1 MIIGTRY
8 IPIKGNMELFNS
20 NAEHIDFNTPRGQEF
35 KRMYAQGLYII
46 TEEISVRLRIV
57 DESLGT
63 FNQPNQSIE
72 TSIFKEVAQVYKPI
86 DKNIKENTVVH
97 QYKKLITVEDFSVN
111 HYKLIK
117 FIHIDNFNF
126 QESSLIVQI
135 FKYLNI
141 DYLIS
146 FINFSS
152 DYTPVSS
159 KELCLYN
166 LYMDAIIAPIFSNYQ
181 KCYLLNKIL
190 NTYTDLKSF
199 INEYLIYNDINISY
213 KMFMN
218 ILKFIAYNKYNFDN
232 PFSAYEEI
240 ITYMK
245 VATNQETLFNKLKT
259 GAIQTRSSKP
269 VNSVHQDE
277 WLTSLTI
284 AFNYLGEVAETS
296 LVADAV
302 DLALQLNKKV
312 NFSWSENKFREINI
326 QWSRELMRKDIEK
339 RNPQDIYKNKELI
352 KDAKLLSSER
362 DVFEEG
368 MIMHHCVYTN
378 YWKLIESGKYVAL
391 HLNSTVNSLG
401 ITLGVWVRYDYNN
414 QDNIISKLVFDQ
426 AFYAYDKML
435 STEDYQ
441 MCKDYLIDNEDN
453 LIKILT
459 DSFTNKSK

>member
-20 NAEHIDFNTPRGQEF
+20 NAEHVDFKTPRGQEF
-35 KRMYAQGLYII
+35 KQMFDQGLYII
-46 TEEISVRLRIV
+46 TQKISVRLRVV
-57 DESLGT
+57 DEALNT
-63 FNQPNQSIE
+63 FNQNFE
-72 TSIFKEVAQVYKPI
+72 TSIFKEVAEEYKPI

-97 QYKKLITVEDFSVN
+97 KYKKLITFEDFSVN

-117 FIHIDNFNF
+117 FINIEDFDCQKSF
-126 QESSLIVQI
+126 LIAQL

-152 DYTPVSS
+152 DNTPVSS
-159 KELCLYN
+159 EELCLYN
-166 LYMDAIIAPIFSNYQ
+166 LYMDAIIIPIFSNYR

-199 INEYLIYNDINISY
+199 IKEYLIYNDINISY

-218 ILKFIAYNKYNFDN
+218 ILKFIAYNKDNFN
-232 PFSAYEEI
+232 SFLNAYDEI

-245 VATNQETLFNKLKT
+245 VATNQEVLFNKLKT
-259 GAIQTRSSKP
+259 RTIQTRSSKP
-269 VNSVHQDE
+269 VNSVYQDE
-277 WLTSLTI
+277 WLTS
-284 AFNYLGEVAETS
+284 AFNYLGEVAEKS

-312 NFSWSENKFREINI
+312 NFSWSRNKFRDINV

-339 RNPQDIYKNKELI
+339 RNPKDIYKNKELI

-378 YWKLIESGKYVAL
+378 YWRLIESGKYVAL
-391 HLNSTVNSLG
+391 HLDSTVNPSG
-401 ITLGVWVRYDYNN
+401 ITLGVQVMYDYNN
-414 QDNIISKLVFDQ
+414 KDNIISKLVFDQ
-426 AFYAYDKML
+426 AFYAYDKIL
-435 STEDYQ
+435 STEDNQ

-459 DSFTNKSK
+459 DSFTKKSK

>member
-8 IPIKGNMELFNS
+8 IPIEGNMELFNA
-20 NAEHIDFNTPRGQEF
+20 NAEHVDLNTPRGQEF
-35 KRMYAQGLYII
+35 KQMRAQGLYII
-46 TEEISVRLRIV
+46 TEEISVRLRVV
-57 DESLGT
+57 DESLDS
-63 FNQPNQSIE
+63 FNQNIE
-72 TSIFKEVAQVYKPI
+72 TSIFKEVAKVYKPI

-97 QYKKLITVEDFSVN
+97 QYRKLITIEDFSVN

-117 FIHIDNFNF
+117 FINIDNFDF
-126 QESSLIVQI
+126 QEYVLIAQL

-152 DYTPVSS
+152 DYTPVSYE
-159 KELCLYN
+159 ELCLYN
-166 LYMDAIIAPIFSNYQ
+166 LYINSIITPIFSNYR

-199 INEYLIYNDINISY
+199 IKEYLIYNDINISY

-218 ILKFIAYNKYNFDN
+218 ILKFIAHNDSNFISSSN
-232 PFSAYEEI
+232 AYDEI

-245 VATNQETLFNKLKT
+245 VAINQEVLFNKLKT
-259 GAIQTRSSKP
+259 RAIQTRSSKP
-269 VNSVHQDE
+269 VNSVYQDE
-277 WLTSLTI
+277 WLTS
-284 AFNYLGEVAETS
+284 AFNYIGEVAEKS

-312 NFSWSENKFREINI
+312 NFNWSRNKFRDINV

-339 RNPQDIYKNKELI
+339 RNPKDIYKNKELI

-378 YWKLIESGKYVAL
+378 YWRLIESGKYVAL
-391 HLNSTVNSLG
+391 HLDSTVNSLG
-401 ITLGVWVRYDYNN
+401 ITLGVQVMYDYNN
-414 QDNIISKLVFDQ
+414 KDNIISKLVFDQ
-426 AFYAYDKML
+426 AFYAYDKIL
-435 STEDYQ
+435 STEDSQ

-459 DSFTNKSK
+459 DSFTKKSK

>member
-20 NAEHIDFNTPRGQEF
+20 NAEHVDLNTPRGREF
-35 KRMYAQGLYII
+35 ELMYNQGLYII
-46 TEEISVRLRIV
+46 TQEISVRLRVV

-63 FNQPNQSIE
+63 FNQNFE
-72 TSIFKEVAQVYKPI
+72 TSIFKEVAEEYKPI
-86 DKNIKENTVVH
+86 DKNIKENIVVH
-97 QYKKLITVEDFSVN
+97 RYKKLITVEDFSVN
-111 HYKLIK
+111 HYKLIR
-117 FIHIDNFNF
+117 FINIDDFDC
-126 QESSLIVQI
+126 QKSSLIAQL

-152 DYTPVSS
+152 NYTPVSS
-159 KELCLYN
+159 EELCLYN
-166 LYMDAIIAPIFSNYQ
+166 LYMNAIIIPIFSNYQ

-199 INEYLIYNDINISY
+199 IKEYLIYNDINISY

-218 ILKFIAYNKYNFDN
+218 ILKFIAYNKDNFVSFLN
-232 PFSAYEEI
+232 AYDEV

-245 VATNQETLFNKLKT
+245 VATNQEVLFNKLKT
-259 GAIQTRSSKP
+259 RVIQTRSSKP
-269 VNSVHQDE
+269 VNSVYQDE
-277 WLTSLTI
+277 WLTS
-284 AFNYLGEVAETS
+284 AFNYIGEVAEKS

-312 NFSWSENKFREINI
+312 NFNWSRNKFREINV

-378 YWKLIESGKYVAL
+378 YWRLIESGKYVAL
-391 HLNSTVNSLG
+391 HLNSTVDSLG
-401 ITLGVWVRYDYNN
+401 ITLGVQVMYDYNN
-414 QDNIISKLVFDQ
+414 KDNIISKLVFDQ
-426 AFYAYDKML
+426 AFYAYDKIL
-435 STEDYQ
+435 STEDNQ

-459 DSFTNKSK
+459 DSFTKKSK

>member
-20 NAEHIDFNTPRGQEF
+20 NAEHVDLKTPRGQEF
-35 KRMYAQGLYII
+35 KQMFDQGLYII
-46 TEEISVRLRIV
+46 TQKISVRLRVV
-57 DESLGT
+57 DEALNT
-63 FNQPNQSIE
+63 FNQNFE
-72 TSIFKEVAQVYKPI
+72 TSIFKEVAEEYKPI

-97 QYKKLITVEDFSVN
+97 KYKKLITFEDFSVN

-117 FIHIDNFNF
+117 FINIDDFDC
-126 QESSLIVQI
+126 QESRLIAQL

-152 DYTPVSS
+152 NNTPVSS
-159 KELCLYN
+159 EELCLYN
-166 LYMDAIIAPIFSNYQ
+166 LYMDAIIIPIFSNYR
-181 KCYLLNKIL
+181 KCYLLNKVL

-199 INEYLIYNDINISY
+199 IKEYLIYNDINISY

-218 ILKFIAYNKYNFDN
+218 ILKFIAYNNDNFVDHLSVYN
-232 PFSAYEEI
+232 EI

-245 VATNQETLFNKLKT
+245 VATNQEVLFNKLKI

-277 WLTSLTI
+277 WLTI
-284 AFNYLGEVAETS
+284 AFAFNYLGEVVEKS

-312 NFSWSENKFREINI
+312 NFSWSRNKFRDINV

-339 RNPQDIYKNKELI
+339 RNPKDIYKNKELI
-352 KDAKLLSSER
+352 KGATLLSSER

-378 YWKLIESGKYVAL
+378 YWRLIESGKYVAL

-401 ITLGVWVRYDYNN
+401 ITLGVQVMYDYNN
-414 QDNIISKLVFDQ
+414 KDNIISKLVFDQ
-426 AFYAYDKML
+426 AFYAYDKIL
-435 STEDYQ
+435 STEDSQ
-441 MCKDYLIDNEDN
+441 MCKDYLVDNEDN

-459 DSFTNKSK
+459 DSFTKKSK

>member
-20 NAEHIDFNTPRGQEF
+20 NAEHVDLNTLRGQEF
-35 KRMYAQGLYII
+35 KRMYDQGLYII
-46 TEEISVRLRIV
+46 TEEISVRLRVV
-57 DESLGT
+57 DESPNIY
-63 FNQPNQSIE
+63 NQNIE
-72 TSIFKEVAQVYKPI
+72 TSIFKEVAKVYKPI

-97 QYKKLITVEDFSVN
+97 RYRKLITVEDFSVN

-117 FIHIDNFNF
+117 FINIDNFDF
-126 QESSLIVQI
+126 QEYVLIAQL

-152 DYTPVSS
+152 DYTPVSYE
-159 KELCLYN
+159 ELCLYN
-166 LYMDAIIAPIFSNYQ
+166 LYINSIITPIFSNYQ
-181 KCYLLNKIL
+181 RCCLLNKIL

-199 INEYLIYNDINISY
+199 IKEYLIYNDINISY

-218 ILKFIAYNKYNFDN
+218 ILKFIAYNDSNFISSSN
-232 PFSAYEEI
+232 AYDEI

-269 VNSVHQDE
+269 VNSVHQDG
-277 WLTSLTI
+277 WLTSLTR
-284 AFNYLGEVAETS
+284 AFNYLGEVAEKS

-312 NFSWSENKFREINI
+312 NFSWSRNKFRDINV

-378 YWKLIESGKYVAL
+378 YWRLIESGKYIAL

-401 ITLGVWVRYDYNN
+401 ITLGVQVMYDYNN
-414 QDNIISKLVFDQ
+414 KDNIISKLVFDQ
-426 AFYAYDKML
+426 AFYAYDKVL
-435 STEDYQ
+435 STEDSQ

-459 DSFTNKSK
+459 DSFTKKSK

>member
-8 IPIKGNMELFNS
+8 IPIKGNMKLFNS
-20 NAEHIDFNTPRGQEF
+20 NAEHVDLNTPRGGEF
-35 KRMYAQGLYII
+35 KQMFDQGLYII
-46 TEEISVRLRIV
+46 TEEISVRLKVV
-57 DESLGT
+57 DESIGS
-63 FNQPNQSIE
+63 FNQNLE
-72 TSIFKEVAQVYKPI
+72 TSIFREVAQVYRPI

-97 QYKKLITVEDFSVN
+97 RYRKLITVEDFSVN

-117 FIHIDNFNF
+117 FINIDSFDC
-126 QESSLIVQI
+126 QEPSLIAKL

-146 FINFSS
+146 FINFSY

-166 LYMDAIIAPIFSNYQ
+166 LYMNAIISPIFNNYQ

-199 INEYLIYNDINISY
+199 IKEYLIYNDINISY

-218 ILKFIAYNKYNFDN
+218 ILKFIVYNKDNFN
-232 PFSAYEEI
+232 SFLNAYGEI

-245 VATNQETLFNKLKT
+245 VATNQEVLFNKLKT
-259 GAIQTRSSKP
+259 GAIQVRSSK
-269 VNSVHQDE
+269 SVHQDG
-277 WLTSLTI
+277 WLTSLTR
-284 AFNYLGEVAETS
+284 AFIGGVAETS

-312 NFSWSENKFREINI
+312 NFSWSRNKFRDINV

-378 YWKLIESGKYVAL
+378 YWGLIESGKYIAL
-391 HLNSTVNSLG
+391 HLNSTVNPSG
-401 ITLGVWVRYDYNN
+401 ITLGVQVMYDYNN
-414 QDNIISKLVFDQ
+414 KDNIISKLVFDQ
-426 AFYAYDKML
+426 AFYAYDKTL
-435 STEDYQ
+435 STEDSQ
-441 MCKDYLIDNEDN
+441 MCKDYLIDNEEN

-459 DSFTNKSK
+459 DSFTNKNK

>member
-8 IPIKGNMELFNS
+8 IPIEGNMELFNS

-35 KRMYAQGLYII
+35 KRMRAQGLYII

-57 DESLGT
+57 DESLDT
-63 FNQPNQSIE
+63 FNQNIE
-72 TSIFKEVAQVYKPI
+72 TSIFKEVVKVYKPI

-97 QYKKLITVEDFSVN
+97 RYRKLITIEDFSVN

-117 FIHIDNFNF
+117 FIHIDNFDF
-126 QESSLIVQI
+126 QEPLLIAQL

-159 KELCLYN
+159 EELRLYDIYIN
-166 LYMDAIIAPIFSNYQ
+166 SIITPVFSNYQ
-181 KCYLLNKIL
+181 KYCLLNKIL

-199 INEYLIYNDINISY
+199 IKEYLIYNDINISY

-218 ILKFIAYNKYNFDN
+218 ILKFIAHNDSNFISSSN
-232 PFSAYEEI
+232 AYDEI

-259 GAIQTRSSKP
+259 GVIQTMSSKP
-269 VNSVHQDE
+269 INSINQDKYR
-277 WLTSLTI
+277 WLTSI
-284 AFNYLGEVAETS
+284 FNCLEKPVEKS

-378 YWKLIESGKYVAL
+378 YWRLIESGKYIAL

-401 ITLGVWVRYDYNN
+401 ITLGVWVRYDSNN

-426 AFYAYDKML
+426 AFYAYDKTL
-435 STEDYQ
+435 STEDSQ

-459 DSFTNKSK
+459 DSFTKKSK

>member
-20 NAEHIDFNTPRGQEF
+20 NAEHVDLNTPRGKEF
-35 KRMYAQGLYII
+35 KQMFDQGLYII
-46 TEEISVRLRIV
+46 TQEISTRLRITN
-57 DESLGT
+57 EAPNT
-63 FNQPNQSIE
+63 FNQNFE
-72 TSIFKEVAQVYKPI
+72 TSIFKEVAEVYKPI

-97 QYKKLITVEDFSVN
+97 QYKKLITFEDFSVN

-117 FIHIDNFNF
+117 FINISNFDD
-126 QESSLIVQI
+126 QESRLIAQL

-159 KELCLYN
+159 EELCLYN
-166 LYMDAIIAPIFSNYQ
+166 LYINAIIIPIFSNYR

-199 INEYLIYNDINISY
+199 IKEYLIYNDINISY

-218 ILKFIAYNKYNFDN
+218 ILKFIAYNKDNFVSLYD
-232 PFSAYEEI
+232 AYDEV

-245 VATNQETLFNKLKT
+245 VATNQEVLFNKLKT

-269 VNSVHQDE
+269 VNSVHQYA
-277 WLTSLTI
+277 WLTCE
-284 AFNYLGEVAETS
+284 FNYLGEVAERS

-312 NFSWSENKFREINI
+312 NFSWSRNKFQDINV

-378 YWKLIESGKYVAL
+378 YWRLIESGKYVAL

-401 ITLGVWVRYDYNN
+401 ITLGVQVIYDYNN
-414 QDNIISKLVFDQ
+414 KDNIISKLVFDQ
-426 AFYAYDKML
+426 AFYAYDKIL
-435 STEDYQ
+435 STEDSQ

-459 DSFTNKSK
+459 DSFTKKSK

>member
-20 NAEHIDFNTPRGQEF
+20 NAEHVDLKTPRGQEF
-35 KRMYAQGLYII
+35 KQMFDQGLYII
-46 TEEISVRLRIV
+46 TQEISVRLRVV
-57 DESLGT
+57 DEALNT
-63 FNQPNQSIE
+63 FNQNFE
-72 TSIFKEVAQVYKPI
+72 TSIFKEVAQEYKPI

-97 QYKKLITVEDFSVN
+97 QYKKLITFEDFSVN

-117 FIHIDNFNF
+117 FINIEDFDCQKSF
-126 QESSLIVQI
+126 LIAQL

-152 DYTPVSS
+152 DNTPVSS
-159 KELCLYN
+159 EELCLYN
-166 LYMDAIIAPIFSNYQ
+166 LYMDAIIIPIFSNYR

-199 INEYLIYNDINISY
+199 IKEYLIYNDINISY

-218 ILKFIAYNKYNFDN
+218 ILKFIAYNNGNFVDHLSVYN
-232 PFSAYEEI
+232 EI

-245 VATNQETLFNKLKT
+245 VATNQEVLFNKLKT
-259 GAIQTRSSKP
+259 GVIQTRSSKP
-269 VNSVHQDE
+269 VNSLNQDKYG
-277 WLTSLTI
+277 WLTSI
-284 AFNYLGEVAETS
+284 FNCLEKPVEKS

-302 DLALQLNKKV
+302 DLALQLKKKV
-312 NFSWSENKFREINI
+312 NFSWSSNKFQDINI
-326 QWSRELMRKDIEK
+326 QWSRELMREDIEK
-339 RNPQDIYKNKELI
+339 RNPKDIYKNKELI
-352 KDAKLLSSER
+352 KGAKLLSSER

-368 MIMHHCVYTN
+368 MTMHHCVYTN
-378 YWKLIESGKYVAL
+378 YWRLIESGKYVAL
-391 HLNSTVNSLG
+391 HLNSTTNPLG
-401 ITLGVWVRYDYNN
+401 ITLGVQVMYDYNN
-414 QDNIISKLVFDQ
+414 QDNIILRLVFDQ
-426 AFYAYDKML
+426 AFYAYDKIL

-441 MCKDYLIDNEDN
+441 MCEDYFIDNEDN

-459 DSFTNKSK
+459 DSFTTKSK

>member
-20 NAEHIDFNTPRGQEF
+20 NAEHVDLKTPRGQEF
-35 KRMYAQGLYII
+35 KKMFDQGLYII
-46 TEEISVRLRIV
+46 TQKISVRLRVV
-57 DESLGT
+57 DEALGIV
-63 FNQPNQSIE
+63 NQNLE
-72 TSIFKEVAQVYKPI
+72 TSIFKEVAEEYKPI

-97 QYKKLITVEDFSVN
+97 KYKKLITVEDFSVN

-117 FIHIDNFNF
+117 FINIDSFDRRDPL
-126 QESSLIVQI
+126 LIAQL

-152 DYTPVSS
+152 NYTPVSS
-159 KELCLYN
+159 KELCLYD
-166 LYMDAIIAPIFSNYQ
+166 LYTDSIISPIFNNYQ

-199 INEYLIYNDINISY
+199 IKEYLIYNDINISY

-218 ILKFIAYNKYNFDN
+218 ILKFIAYNKDNFVD
-232 PFSAYEEI
+232 PFSAYDEI

-245 VATNQETLFNKLKT
+245 VATNQEVLFNKLKT
-259 GAIQTRSSKP
+259 RAIQTRSSKP
-269 VNSVHQDE
+269 VNSVYQDE
-277 WLTSLTI
+277 WLTS
-284 AFNYLGEVAETS
+284 AFNYLGEVAEKS

-312 NFSWSENKFREINI
+312 NFSWSRNKFRDINV

-378 YWKLIESGKYVAL
+378 YWRLIESGKYVAL
-391 HLNSTVNSLG
+391 HLDSTINPSG
-401 ITLGVWVRYDYNN
+401 ITLGVQVMYDYNN
-414 QDNIISKLVFDQ
+414 KDNIISKLVFDQ
-426 AFYAYDKML
+426 AFYAYDKIL
-435 STEDYQ
+435 STEDSQ

-459 DSFTNKSK
+459 DSFTKKSK

>member
-35 KRMYAQGLYII
+35 KRMRAQGLYII
-46 TEEISVRLRIV
+46 TEEVSVRLRIV
-57 DESLGT
+57 DESLDT
-63 FNQPNQSIE
+63 FNQNIE
-72 TSIFKEVAQVYKPI
+72 TSIFKEVAKVYKPI

-97 QYKKLITVEDFSVN
+97 RYKKLITIEDFSVN

-117 FIHIDNFNF
+117 FINIDNFDF
-126 QESSLIVQI
+126 QEYILITQL

-152 DYTPVSS
+152 DYTPVSYE
-159 KELCLYN
+159 ELCLYN
-166 LYMDAIIAPIFSNYQ
+166 LYINSIITPIFSNYQ
-181 KCYLLNKIL
+181 RCCLLNKIL

-199 INEYLIYNDINISY
+199 IKEYLIYNDINISY

-218 ILKFIAYNKYNFDN
+218 ILKFIAHNDSNFISSSN
-232 PFSAYEEI
+232 AYDEI
-240 ITYMK
+240 INYMK
-245 VATNQETLFNKLKT
+245 VATNQEVLFNKLKT
-259 GAIQTRSSKP
+259 RVIQTRSSKP
-269 VNSVHQDE
+269 VNSVHQDG
-277 WLTSLTI
+277 WLTSLTR
-284 AFNYLGEVAETS
+284 AFNYLGEVAEKS

-312 NFSWSENKFREINI
+312 NFSWSRNKFRDINV

-378 YWKLIESGKYVAL
+378 YWRLIESGKYIAL

-401 ITLGVWVRYDYNN
+401 ITLGVWVRYDSNN

-426 AFYAYDKML
+426 AFYAYDKVL
-435 STEDYQ
+435 STEDSQ

-459 DSFTNKSK
+459 DSFTKKSK

>member
-20 NAEHIDFNTPRGQEF
+20 NAEHVDLKTPRGQEF
-35 KRMYAQGLYII
+35 KQMFDQGLYII
-46 TEEISVRLRIV
+46 TQKISVRLRVV
-57 DESLGT
+57 DEALNT
-63 FNQPNQSIE
+63 FNQNFE
-72 TSIFKEVAQVYKPI
+72 TSIFKEVAQEYKPI

-97 QYKKLITVEDFSVN
+97 QYKKLITFEDFSVN
-111 HYKLIK
+111 HYKLIR
-117 FIHIDNFNF
+117 FINIEDFDCQKSF
-126 QESSLIVQI
+126 LIAQL

-146 FINFSS
+146 FINFSY
-152 DYTPVSS
+152 DNTPVSS
-159 KELCLYN
+159 EELCLYN
-166 LYMDAIIAPIFSNYQ
+166 LYMDAIIIPIFSNYR

-199 INEYLIYNDINISY
+199 IKEYLIYNDINISY

-218 ILKFIAYNKYNFDN
+218 ILKFIAYNKDNFVDPLSVYN
-232 PFSAYEEI
+232 EI

-245 VATNQETLFNKLKT
+245 VATNQEVLFNKLKT
-259 GAIQTRSSKP
+259 RAIQTRSSKP
-269 VNSVHQDE
+269 VNSVHQYE
-277 WLTSLTI
+277 WLIGT
-284 AFNYLGEVAETS
+284 FNYLGEVAEKS

-312 NFSWSENKFREINI
+312 NFSWSRNKFRDINV

-378 YWKLIESGKYVAL
+378 YWRLIESGKYVAL
-391 HLNSTVNSLG
+391 HLDSTVNSLG
-401 ITLGVWVRYDYNN
+401 ITLGVQVMYDYNN
-414 QDNIISKLVFDQ
+414 KDNIISKLVFDQ
-426 AFYAYDKML
+426 AFYAYDKIL
-435 STEDYQ
+435 STEDSQ

-459 DSFTNKSK
+459 DSFTKKSK

>member
-20 NAEHIDFNTPRGQEF
+20 NAEHVDLKTPRGQEF
-35 KRMYAQGLYII
+35 KQMFDQGLYII
-46 TEEISVRLRIV
+46 TQKISVRLRVV
-57 DESLGT
+57 DEALNT
-63 FNQPNQSIE
+63 FNQNFE
-72 TSIFKEVAQVYKPI
+72 TSIFKEVAEEYKPI

-97 QYKKLITVEDFSVN
+97 RYKKLITVEDFSVN

-117 FIHIDNFNF
+117 FINIDSFDR
-126 QESSLIVQI
+126 QEPLLIAQL

-152 DYTPVSS
+152 NYTPVSS
-159 KELCLYN
+159 EELCLYN
-166 LYMDAIIAPIFSNYQ
+166 LYMDAIITPIFSNYQ

-199 INEYLIYNDINISY
+199 IKEYLIYNDINISY

-218 ILKFIAYNKYNFDN
+218 ILKFIAYNKDNFVDPLSVYN
-232 PFSAYEEI
+232 EI

-245 VATNQETLFNKLKT
+245 VATNQEVLFNKLKT

-269 VNSVHQDE
+269 VNSVHQDG
-277 WLTSLTI
+277 WLTSLTR
-284 AFNYLGEVAETS
+284 AFNYLGEVAEKS

-312 NFSWSENKFREINI
+312 NFSWSRNKFQDINV

-378 YWKLIESGKYVAL
+378 YWRLIESGKYVAL

-401 ITLGVWVRYDYNN
+401 ITLGVQVMYDYNN
-414 QDNIISKLVFDQ
+414 KDNIISKLVFDQ
-426 AFYAYDKML
+426 AFYAYDKVL
-435 STEDYQ
+435 STEDSQ

-459 DSFTNKSK
+459 DSFTKKSK

>member
-8 IPIKGNMELFNS
+8 IPIEGNMELFNS

-35 KRMYAQGLYII
+35 KRMRAQGLYII
-46 TEEISVRLRIV
+46 TEEISVRLRVV
-57 DESLGT
+57 DESIGT
-63 FNQPNQSIE
+63 FNQNIE
-72 TSIFKEVAQVYKPI
+72 TSIFKEVAKVYKPI

-97 QYKKLITVEDFSVN
+97 QYRKLITIEDFSVN

-117 FIHIDNFNF
+117 FINIDNFDF
-126 QESSLIVQI
+126 QEYVLIAQL

-152 DYTPVSS
+152 DYTPVSYE
-159 KELCLYN
+159 ELCLYN
-166 LYMDAIIAPIFSNYQ
+166 LYINSIITPIFSNYQ
-181 KCYLLNKIL
+181 RCYLLNKIL

-199 INEYLIYNDINISY
+199 IKEYLIYNDINISY

-218 ILKFIAYNKYNFDN
+218 ILKFIAHNDSNFISSSN
-232 PFSAYEEI
+232 AYDEI

-259 GAIQTRSSKP
+259 GAIQVRSSKP
-269 VNSVHQDE
+269 VNSVHQDG
-277 WLTSLTI
+277 WLTSLTR
-284 AFNYLGEVAETS
+284 AFNYIGEVAEKS

-378 YWKLIESGKYVAL
+378 YWGLIKSGKYVAL

-401 ITLGVWVRYDYNN
+401 ITLGVWVRYDSNN

-426 AFYAYDKML
+426 AFYAYDKTL
-435 STEDYQ
+435 STEDNQ

-459 DSFTNKSK
+459 DSFTKKSK

>member
-20 NAEHIDFNTPRGQEF
+20 NAEHVDLNTPRGEEF
-35 KRMYAQGLYII
+35 KQMYDQKLYII
-46 TEEISVRLRIV
+46 TKEVSVRLKVV
-57 DESLGT
+57 DESLDS
-63 FNQPNQSIE
+63 FNQNIE

-97 QYKKLITVEDFSVN
+97 RYRKLITVEDFSAN

-117 FIHIDNFNF
+117 FIHIDNFDF

-166 LYMDAIIAPIFSNYQ
+166 LYINSIIIPVFSNYQ
-181 KCYLLNKIL
+181 KYYLLNKIL

-218 ILKFIAYNKYNFDN
+218 ILKFIAYNKDNFDN
-232 PFSAYEEI
+232 PYIAYDEI

-259 GAIQTRSSKP
+259 GAIQTISSKT
-269 VNSVHQDE
+269 VNSINQDKYG
-277 WLTSLTI
+277 WLTSI
-284 AFNYLGEVAETS
+284 FNCLEKPVEKS

-312 NFSWSENKFREINI
+312 NFSWSGNKFREINV

-378 YWKLIESGKYVAL
+378 YWRLIESGKYIAL

-401 ITLGVWVRYDYNN
+401 ITLGVWVRYDSNN

-426 AFYAYDKML
+426 AFYAYDKVL
-435 STEDYQ
+435 STEDSQ
-441 MCKDYLIDNEDN
+441 MCKDYLIDNEEN

>member
-20 NAEHIDFNTPRGQEF
+20 NAEHVDLKTPRGQEF
-35 KRMYAQGLYII
+35 KQMFDQGLYII
-46 TEEISVRLRIV
+46 TQKISVRLRVV
-57 DESLGT
+57 DEALGIV
-63 FNQPNQSIE
+63 NQNLE
-72 TSIFKEVAQVYKPI
+72 TSIFKEVAEEYKPI

-97 QYKKLITVEDFSVN
+97 RYKKLITVEDFSVN

-117 FIHIDNFNF
+117 FINIDSFDR
-126 QESSLIVQI
+126 QEPLLIAQL

-152 DYTPVSS
+152 NNTPVSS
-159 KELCLYN
+159 EELCLYN
-166 LYMDAIIAPIFSNYQ
+166 LYINVIIAPIFSYYQ
-181 KCYLLNKIL
+181 KCHLLNKIL

-199 INEYLIYNDINISY
+199 IKEYLIYNDINISY

-218 ILKFIAYNKYNFDN
+218 ILKFIAYNKDNFVD
-232 PFSAYEEI
+232 PFSAYDDI

-245 VATNQETLFNKLKT
+245 VATNQEVLFNKLKT
-259 GAIQTRSSKP
+259 KAIQTRSSKP
-269 VNSVHQDE
+269 VNSINQDEYE
-277 WLTSLTI
+277 WLTS
-284 AFNYLGEVAETS
+284 AFNYLGEVAEKS

-312 NFSWSENKFREINI
+312 NFSWSRNKFRDINV

-339 RNPQDIYKNKELI
+339 RNPKDIYKNKELI

-378 YWKLIESGKYVAL
+378 YWRLIESGKYVAL
-391 HLNSTVNSLG
+391 HLNSTVNPSG
-401 ITLGVWVRYDYNN
+401 ITLGVQVMYDYNN
-414 QDNIISKLVFDQ
+414 KDNIISKLVFDQ
-426 AFYAYDKML
+426 AFYAYDKIL
-435 STEDYQ
+435 STEDNQ

-459 DSFTNKSK
+459 DSFTKKSK

>member
-20 NAEHIDFNTPRGQEF
+20 NAEHVDLKTPRGQEF
-35 KRMYAQGLYII
+35 KQMFDQGLYII
-46 TEEISVRLRIV
+46 TQKISVRLRVV
-57 DESLGT
+57 DEALNT
-63 FNQPNQSIE
+63 FNQNFE
-72 TSIFKEVAQVYKPI
+72 TSIFKEVAEEYKPI

-97 QYKKLITVEDFSVN
+97 KYKKLITFEDFSVN

-117 FIHIDNFNF
+117 FINIDSVDR
-126 QESSLIVQI
+126 QEHLLIAQL

-152 DYTPVSS
+152 NYTPVSS
-159 KELCLYN
+159 EELCLYN
-166 LYMDAIIAPIFSNYQ
+166 LYMDAIITPIFSNYR

-199 INEYLIYNDINISY
+199 IKEYLIYNDINISY

-218 ILKFIAYNKYNFDN
+218 ILKFIAYNKDNFVNIYN
-232 PFSAYEEI
+232 AYDEI
-240 ITYMK
+240 INYMK
-245 VATNQETLFNKLKT
+245 VATNQEVLFNKLKT
-259 GAIQTRSSKP
+259 KAIQTRSSKP
-269 VNSVHQDE
+269 VNSVYQDE
-277 WLTSLTI
+277 WLTS
-284 AFNYLGEVAETS
+284 AFNYIGEVAEKS
-296 LVADAV
+296 LVEDAV

-312 NFSWSENKFREINI
+312 NFSWSRNKFREINV

-339 RNPQDIYKNKELI
+339 RNPKDIYKNKELI

-378 YWKLIESGKYVAL
+378 YWRLIESGKYVAL

-401 ITLGVWVRYDYNN
+401 ITLGVQVMYDYNN
-414 QDNIISKLVFDQ
+414 KDNIISKLVFDQ
-426 AFYAYDKML
+426 AFYAYDKIL
-435 STEDYQ
+435 STEDNQ

-459 DSFTNKSK
+459 DSFTKKSK

>member
-20 NAEHIDFNTPRGQEF
+20 NAEHVDLNTPRGQEF
-35 KRMYAQGLYII
+35 KQMFDQGLYI
-46 TEEISVRLRIV
+46 TTKEVSVRLKVV
-57 DESLGT
+57 DESLNT
-63 FNQPNQSIE
+63 FNQNLE
-72 TSIFKEVAQVYKPI
+72 TSIFKEVAVVYKPI

-97 QYKKLITVEDFSVN
+97 QYRKLITIEDFSVN

-117 FIHIDNFNF
+117 FINIDNFDF
-126 QESSLIVQI
+126 QEYVLIAQL

-166 LYMDAIIAPIFSNYQ
+166 LYINSVIIPVFSNYQ
-181 KCYLLNKIL
+181 KCYLLNRVL

-199 INEYLIYNDINISY
+199 IKEYLIYNNINISY

-218 ILKFIAYNKYNFDN
+218 ILKFIAYNNNNFVNIYN
-232 PFSAYEEI
+232 AYDEI
-240 ITYMK
+240 INYMK
-245 VATNQETLFNKLKT
+245 VATNQEVLFNKLKT
-259 GAIQTRSSKP
+259 RAIQVRSSKS
-269 VNSVHQDE
+269 VNSVHQDG
-277 WLTSLTI
+277 WFTMFTR
-284 AFNYLGEVAETS
+284 AFNHLGEVAETS

-302 DLALQLNKKV
+302 DLALKLNKKV
-312 NFSWSENKFREINI
+312 NFSWSRNKFQDINV

-352 KDAKLLSSER
+352 KGAKLLSSER

-368 MIMHHCVYTN
+368 MTMHHCVYTN
-378 YWKLIESGKYVAL
+378 YWGLIESGKYVAL
-391 HLNSTVNSLG
+391 HLNSTVNPSG
-401 ITLGVWVRYDYNN
+401 ITLGVQVMYDYNN
-414 QDNIISKLVFDQ
+414 KDNIISKLVFDQ
-426 AFYAYDKML
+426 AFYAYDKIL
-435 STEDYQ
+435 STEDRQ
-441 MCKDYLIDNEDN
+441 MCNDYLIDNEDN

-459 DSFTNKSK
+459 DSFTKKSK

>member
-8 IPIKGNMELFNS
+8 IPIEGNMELFNS

-35 KRMYAQGLYII
+35 KRMRAQGLYII
-46 TEEISVRLRIV
+46 TEEVSVRLRIV
-57 DESLGT
+57 DESLDT
-63 FNQPNQSIE
+63 FNQNIE
-72 TSIFKEVAQVYKPI
+72 TSIFKEVAKVYKPI

-97 QYKKLITVEDFSVN
+97 QYRKLITIEDFSVN

-117 FIHIDNFNF
+117 FINIDNFDF
-126 QESSLIVQI
+126 QEYVLIAQL

-152 DYTPVSS
+152 DYTPVSYE
-159 KELCLYN
+159 ELCLYN
-166 LYMDAIIAPIFSNYQ
+166 LYINSIITPIFSNYQ
-181 KCYLLNKIL
+181 RCYLLNKIL

-199 INEYLIYNDINISY
+199 IKEYLIYNDINISY

-218 ILKFIAYNKYNFDN
+218 ILKFIAHNDSNFISSSN
-232 PFSAYEEI
+232 AYDEI

-269 VNSVHQDE
+269 VNSVHQDG
-277 WLTSLTI
+277 WLTSLAR

-312 NFSWSENKFREINI
+312 NFSWSRNKFRDINV

-339 RNPQDIYKNKELI
+339 RNPKDIYKNKELI

-378 YWKLIESGKYVAL
+378 YWRLIESGKYVAL
-391 HLNSTVNSLG
+391 HLNSTVNPSG
-401 ITLGVWVRYDYNN
+401 ITLGVQVMYDYNN
-414 QDNIISKLVFDQ
+414 KDNIISKLVFDQ
-426 AFYAYDKML
+426 AFYAYDKVL
-435 STEDYQ
+435 STEDSQ

-459 DSFTNKSK
+459 DSFTKKSK

>member
-20 NAEHIDFNTPRGQEF
+20 NAEHVDLNTPRGQEF
-35 KRMYAQGLYII
+35 KQMFDQGLYII
-46 TEEISVRLRIV
+46 TQEISVRLRITN
-57 DESLGT
+57 EALNT
-63 FNQPNQSIE
+63 FNQNFE
-72 TSIFKEVAQVYKPI
+72 TSIFKEVAQEYKPI

-97 QYKKLITVEDFSVN
+97 QYKKLITFEDFSVN

-117 FIHIDNFNF
+117 FINIESFDR
-126 QESSLIVQI
+126 QESRLIAKL

-159 KELCLYN
+159 EELCLYN
-166 LYMDAIIAPIFSNYQ
+166 LYIDSIIAPIFSNYQ

-199 INEYLIYNDINISY
+199 IKEYLIYNDINISY

-218 ILKFIAYNKYNFDN
+218 ILKFIAYNKDNFVSFLN
-232 PFSAYEEI
+232 AYDEI

-245 VATNQETLFNKLKT
+245 VATNQEVLFNRLKT

-269 VNSVHQDE
+269 VNSVHQYE
-277 WLTSLTI
+277 WLTRLTSV
-284 AFNYLGEVAETS
+284 FNHIGEVVEKS

-312 NFSWSENKFREINI
+312 NFSWSRNKFQDINV

-378 YWKLIESGKYVAL
+378 YWRLIKSGKYVAL

-401 ITLGVWVRYDYNN
+401 ITLGVQVIYDYNN
-414 QDNIISKLVFDQ
+414 KDNIISKLVFDQ
-426 AFYAYDKML
+426 AFYAYDKIL
-435 STEDYQ
+435 STEDSQ

-459 DSFTNKSK
+459 DSFTKKSK

>member
-20 NAEHIDFNTPRGQEF
+20 NAEHVDLKTHRGKEF
-35 KRMYAQGLYII
+35 ERMYNQGLYI
-46 TEEISVRLRIV
+46 TTQEISTRLRITN
-57 DESLGT
+57 EALNT
-63 FNQPNQSIE
+63 FNQNFE
-72 TSIFKEVAQVYKPI
+72 TSIFKEVAQEYKPI

-97 QYKKLITVEDFSVN
+97 QYKKLITFEDFSVN

-117 FIHIDNFNF
+117 FINIDDFDYI
-126 QESSLIVQI
+126 ESRLIAQL

-152 DYTPVSS
+152 NYTPVSS
-159 KELCLYN
+159 EELCLYN
-166 LYMDAIIAPIFSNYQ
+166 IYMNAIIIPIFSNYR

-199 INEYLIYNDINISY
+199 IKEYLIYNDINISY

-218 ILKFIAYNKYNFDN
+218 ILKFIAYNKDNFVSLYD
-232 PFSAYEEI
+232 AYDEI

-245 VATNQETLFNKLKT
+245 VATNQEVLFNKLKT
-259 GAIQTRSSKP
+259 GAIQTRFSKP
-269 VNSVHQDE
+269 VNSVHQYK
-277 WLTSLTI
+277 WLTRLTSV
-284 AFNYLGEVAETS
+284 FNHIGEVVEKS

-312 NFSWSENKFREINI
+312 NFSWSRNKFQDINV

-378 YWKLIESGKYVAL
+378 YWRLIESGKYVAL
-391 HLNSTVNSLG
+391 HLDSTVNSLG
-401 ITLGVWVRYDYNN
+401 ITLGVQVMYDYNN
-414 QDNIISKLVFDQ
+414 KDNIISKLVFDQ
-426 AFYAYDKML
+426 AFYAYDKIL
-435 STEDYQ
+435 STEDSQ

-459 DSFTNKSK
+459 DSFTKKSK

>member
-20 NAEHIDFNTPRGQEF
+20 NAEHIDLKTPRGQEF
-35 KRMYAQGLYII
+35 KQMFDQGLY
-46 TEEISVRLRIV
+46 TTTQEISTRLRIT
-57 DESLGT
+57 DEALNT
-63 FNQPNQSIE
+63 FNQNFE
-72 TSIFKEVAQVYKPI
+72 TSIFKEVAQEYKPI

-97 QYKKLITVEDFSVN
+97 KYKKLITFEDFSVN

-117 FIHIDNFNF
+117 FINIDDFDCK
-126 QESSLIVQI
+126 ESFLITQL

-152 DYTPVSS
+152 DNTPVSS
-159 KELCLYN
+159 EELCLYN
-166 LYMDAIIAPIFSNYQ
+166 LYMDAIITPIFSNYR

-199 INEYLIYNDINISY
+199 IKEYLIYNNINISY

-218 ILKFIAYNKYNFDN
+218 ILKFIAYNKDNFVDPLSVYN
-232 PFSAYEEI
+232 EI
-240 ITYMK
+240 INYMK
-245 VATNQETLFNKLKT
+245 VATNQEVLFNKLKT
-259 GAIQTRSSKP
+259 RAIQTRSSKP
-269 VNSVHQDE
+269 VNSINQDE
-277 WLTSLTI
+277 WLTS
-284 AFNYLGEVAETS
+284 AFNYLGEVAEKS

-312 NFSWSENKFREINI
+312 NFNWSRNKFRDINV

-378 YWKLIESGKYVAL
+378 YWRLIESGKYVAL
-391 HLNSTVNSLG
+391 HLDSTVNSLG
-401 ITLGVWVRYDYNN
+401 ITLGVQVMYDYNN
-414 QDNIISKLVFDQ
+414 KDNIISKLIFDQ
-426 AFYAYDKML
+426 AFYAYDKIL
-435 STEDYQ
+435 STEDSQ
-441 MCKDYLIDNEDN
+441 MCKDYLIDNEEN

-459 DSFTNKSK
+459 DSFTKKSK

>member
-20 NAEHIDFNTPRGQEF
+20 NAEHVDLKTPRGREF
-35 KRMYAQGLYII
+35 ELMYNQGLYII
-46 TEEISVRLRIV
+46 TQKISVRLRVV

-63 FNQPNQSIE
+63 FNQNFE
-72 TSIFKEVAQVYKPI
+72 TSIFKEVAEEYKPI

-97 QYKKLITVEDFSVN
+97 KYRKLITVEDFSAN

-117 FIHIDNFNF
+117 FINIDDFIY
-126 QESSLIVQI
+126 QESFLIAQL

-152 DYTPVSS
+152 NYTPVSS

-181 KCYLLNKIL
+181 KCYLLNRVL

-199 INEYLIYNDINISY
+199 IKEYLIYNDINISY

-218 ILKFIAYNKYNFDN
+218 ILKFIAYNKDNFN
-232 PFSAYEEI
+232 SFLNAYDEI
-240 ITYMK
+240 INYMK
-245 VATNQETLFNKLKT
+245 VATNQEVLFNKLKT

-269 VNSVHQDE
+269 VNSLHQDKYG
-277 WLTSLTI
+277 WLTSM
-284 AFNYLGEVAETS
+284 FNCLEKPVEKS

-312 NFSWSENKFREINI
+312 NFSWSRNKFRDINV

-339 RNPQDIYKNKELI
+339 RNPKDIYKNKELI

-401 ITLGVWVRYDYNN
+401 ITLGVWVRYDSNN

-426 AFYAYDKML
+426 AFYAYDKVL
-435 STEDYQ
+435 SIEDSQ
-441 MCKDYLIDNEDN
+441 MCKDYLTDNEDT

-459 DSFTNKSK
+459 DSFTKKSK

>member
-20 NAEHIDFNTPRGQEF
+20 NAEHVDLNTPRGEEF
-35 KRMYAQGLYII
+35 KRMFDQGLYIA
-46 TEEISVRLRIV
+46 TKEISVRLRVV

-63 FNQPNQSIE
+63 FNQNFE
-72 TSIFKEVAQVYKPI
+72 TSIFKEVTQEYKPI

-97 QYKKLITVEDFSVN
+97 KYKKLITVEDFSVN

-117 FIHIDNFNF
+117 FININYFDCE
-126 QESSLIVQI
+126 ESFLIAQL

-152 DYTPVSS
+152 DNTPVSS

-166 LYMDAIIAPIFSNYQ
+166 LYINSIISPVFSNYH
-181 KCYLLNKIL
+181 KYCLLNKIL

-199 INEYLIYNDINISY
+199 IKEYLIHNDINISY

-218 ILKFIAYNKYNFDN
+218 ILKFIAYNKDNFDN
-232 PFSAYEEI
+232 PYNAYDEI

-245 VATNQETLFNKLKT
+245 VATNQEVLFNKLKT

-269 VNSVHQDE
+269 VNSIHQDG
-277 WLTSLTI
+277 WLTSLTR
-284 AFNYLGEVAETS
+284 AFNYLGEVAEKS

-312 NFSWSENKFREINI
+312 NFSWSRNKFRDINV

-378 YWKLIESGKYVAL
+378 YWRLIESGKYVAL
-391 HLNSTVNSLG
+391 HLDSTVNPSG
-401 ITLGVWVRYDYNN
+401 ITLGVQVMYDYNN
-414 QDNIISKLVFDQ
+414 KDNIISKLVFDQ
-426 AFYAYDKML
+426 AFYAYDKIL
-435 STEDYQ
+435 STEDSQ

-459 DSFTNKSK
+459 DSFTKKSK

>member
-8 IPIKGNMELFNS
+8 IPIEGNMELFNS

-35 KRMYAQGLYII
+35 KRMRAQGLYII
-46 TEEISVRLRIV
+46 TEEVSVRLRIV
-57 DESLGT
+57 DESLDT
-63 FNQPNQSIE
+63 FNQNIE
-72 TSIFKEVAQVYKPI
+72 TSIFKEVAKVYKPI

-97 QYKKLITVEDFSVN
+97 QYRKLITIEDFSVN

-117 FIHIDNFNF
+117 FINIDNFDF
-126 QESSLIVQI
+126 QEYVLIAQL

-152 DYTPVSS
+152 DYTPVSYE
-159 KELCLYN
+159 ELCLYN
-166 LYMDAIIAPIFSNYQ
+166 LYINSIITPIFSNYQ
-181 KCYLLNKIL
+181 RCYLLNRIL

-199 INEYLIYNDINISY
+199 IKEYLIYNDINISY

-218 ILKFIAYNKYNFDN
+218 ILKFIAHNDSNFISSSN
-232 PFSAYEEI
+232 AYDEI

-259 GAIQTRSSKP
+259 RVIQTRSSKP
-269 VNSVHQDE
+269 VNSVHQDG
-277 WLTSLTI
+277 WLTSLAR

-312 NFSWSENKFREINI
+312 NFSWSRNKFRDINV

-339 RNPQDIYKNKELI
+339 RNPKDIYKNKELI

-378 YWKLIESGKYVAL
+378 YWRLIESGKYVAL
-391 HLNSTVNSLG
+391 HLNSTVNPSG
-401 ITLGVWVRYDYNN
+401 ITLGVQVMYDYNN
-414 QDNIISKLVFDQ
+414 KDNIISKLVFDQ
-426 AFYAYDKML
+426 AFYAYDKTL

-441 MCKDYLIDNEDN
+441 MCEDYLFDNEEN

-459 DSFTNKSK
+459 DSFTKKSK

>member
-20 NAEHIDFNTPRGQEF
+20 NAEHVDLKTPRGEEF
-35 KRMYAQGLYII
+35 KQMFDQGLYII
-46 TEEISVRLRIV
+46 TQKISVRLRVV
-57 DESLGT
+57 DEALNT
-63 FNQPNQSIE
+63 FNQNFE
-72 TSIFKEVAQVYKPI
+72 TSIFKEVAEEYKPI

-97 QYKKLITVEDFSVN
+97 RYRKLITVEDFSVN

-117 FIHIDNFNF
+117 FINIDSFDR
-126 QESSLIVQI
+126 QEPLLITQL

-152 DYTPVSS
+152 NYTPVSS

-166 LYMDAIIAPIFSNYQ
+166 LYMDEIIAPIFSNYQ

-218 ILKFIAYNKYNFDN
+218 ILKFIAYNKYNFVSFLN
-232 PFSAYEEI
+232 AYDEI

-259 GAIQTRSSKP
+259 GAIQTRSSRP
-269 VNSVHQDE
+269 VNSINQDKYG
-277 WLTSLTI
+277 WLTSLTR
-284 AFNYLGEVAETS
+284 AFNYLGEVAEKS

-312 NFSWSENKFREINI
+312 NFSWSRNKFRDINV

-378 YWKLIESGKYVAL
+378 YWRLIESGKYVAL
-391 HLNSTVNSLG
+391 HLDSTVNSLG
-401 ITLGVWVRYDYNN
+401 ITLGVQVMYDYNN
-414 QDNIISKLVFDQ
+414 KDNIISKLVFDQ
-426 AFYAYDKML
+426 AFYAYDKIL
-435 STEDYQ
+435 STEDSQ

-459 DSFTNKSK
+459 DSFTKKSK

>member
-8 IPIKGNMELFNS
+8 IPIEGNMELFNS
-20 NAEHIDFNTPRGQEF
+20 NAEHVDLNTPRGQEF
-35 KRMYAQGLYII
+35 IRMYNQGLYII
-46 TEEISVRLRIV
+46 TEEVSVRLRIV
-57 DESLGT
+57 DESLDT
-63 FNQPNQSIE
+63 FNQNIE
-72 TSIFKEVAQVYKPI
+72 TSIFKEVAKVYKPI

-97 QYKKLITVEDFSVN
+97 RYKKLITIEDFSVN

-117 FIHIDNFNF
+117 FINIDNFDF
-126 QESSLIVQI
+126 QEYILIAQL

-152 DYTPVSS
+152 DYTPVSYE
-159 KELCLYN
+159 ELCLYN
-166 LYMDAIIAPIFSNYQ
+166 LYINSIITPIFSNYQ
-181 KCYLLNKIL
+181 RCYLLNRIL

-199 INEYLIYNDINISY
+199 IKEYLIYNDINISY

-218 ILKFIAYNKYNFDN
+218 ILKFIAYNKDNFDN
-232 PFSAYEEI
+232 PYIAYNEI

-269 VNSVHQDE
+269 VNSINQDKYG
-277 WLTSLTI
+277 WLTSI
-284 AFNYLGEVAETS
+284 FNCLEKPVEKS

-378 YWKLIESGKYVAL
+378 YWRLIESGKYIAL

-401 ITLGVWVRYDYNN
+401 ITLGVWVRYDSNN

-426 AFYAYDKML
+426 AFYAYDKVL
-435 STEDYQ
+435 STEDSQ

-459 DSFTNKSK
+459 DSFTKKSK

>member
-20 NAEHIDFNTPRGQEF
+20 NAEHVDLKTPREQEF
-35 KRMYAQGLYII
+35 KQMFDQGLYII
-46 TEEISVRLRIV
+46 TQKISVRLRVV
-57 DESLGT
+57 DEALNT
-63 FNQPNQSIE
+63 FNQNFE
-72 TSIFKEVAQVYKPI
+72 TSIFKEVAEEYKPI
-86 DKNIKENTVVH
+86 DKNIKENTIVH
-97 QYKKLITVEDFSVN
+97 QYKKLITFEDFSVN

-117 FIHIDNFNF
+117 FININDFDC
-126 QESSLIVQI
+126 QESSLIAQL

-152 DYTPVSS
+152 DNTPVSS

-166 LYMDAIIAPIFSNYQ
+166 LYMDAIITPIFSNYQ

-199 INEYLIYNDINISY
+199 IKEYLIYNDINISY

-218 ILKFIAYNKYNFDN
+218 ILKFIAYNKDNFVSFIN
-232 PFSAYEEI
+232 AYDEI

-245 VATNQETLFNKLKT
+245 VATNQEVLFNKLKT
-259 GAIQTRSSKP
+259 RAIQTRSSKP
-269 VNSVHQDE
+269 VNSVYQDE
-277 WLTSLTI
+277 WLTS
-284 AFNYLGEVAETS
+284 AFNYLGEVAEKS

-312 NFSWSENKFREINI
+312 NFSWSRNKFRDINV

-339 RNPQDIYKNKELI
+339 RNPKDIYKNKELI

-378 YWKLIESGKYVAL
+378 YWRLIESGKYVAL
-391 HLNSTVNSLG
+391 HLNSTINPSG
-401 ITLGVWVRYDYNN
+401 ITLGVQVMYDYNN
-414 QDNIISKLVFDQ
+414 KDNIISKLVFDQ
-426 AFYAYDKML
+426 AFYAYDKIL
-435 STEDYQ
+435 STEDNQ
-441 MCKDYLIDNEDN
+441 MCKNYLIDNEDN

-459 DSFTNKSK
+459 DSFTKKSK

>member
-8 IPIKGNMELFNS
+8 IPIEGNMELFNS

-35 KRMYAQGLYII
+35 KRMRAQGLYII

-63 FNQPNQSIE
+63 FNQNIE
-72 TSIFKEVAQVYKPI
+72 TSIFKEVAKVYKPI

-97 QYKKLITVEDFSVN
+97 RYKKLITIEDFSVN

-117 FIHIDNFNF
+117 FINIDNFDF
-126 QESSLIVQI
+126 QEYILIAQL

-152 DYTPVSS
+152 DYTPVSY

-166 LYMDAIIAPIFSNYQ
+166 LYINSIITPIFSNYQ
-181 KCYLLNKIL
+181 RCCLLNKIL

-199 INEYLIYNDINISY
+199 IKEYLIYNDINISY

-218 ILKFIAYNKYNFDN
+218 ILKFIAHNDSNFISSSN
-232 PFSAYEEI
+232 AYDEV

-269 VNSVHQDE
+269 VNSVHQDG
-277 WLTSLTI
+277 WLTRLTS
-284 AFNYLGEVAETS
+284 AFNYIGEVAEKS

-312 NFSWSENKFREINI
+312 NFSWSRNKFRDINV

-378 YWKLIESGKYVAL
+378 YWRLIESGKYVAL
-391 HLNSTVNSLG
+391 HLNSTINPSG
-401 ITLGVWVRYDYNN
+401 ITLGVQVMYDYNN
-414 QDNIISKLVFDQ
+414 KDNIISKLLFDQ
-426 AFYAYDKML
+426 AFYAYDKTL
-435 STEDYQ
+435 STEDSQ

-459 DSFTNKSK
+459 DSFTKKSK

>member
-8 IPIKGNMELFNS
+8 IPIEGNMELFNS

-35 KRMYAQGLYII
+35 KRMRAQGLYII
-46 TEEISVRLRIV
+46 TEEVSVRLRIV
-57 DESLGT
+57 DESLDT
-63 FNQPNQSIE
+63 FNQNIE
-72 TSIFKEVAQVYKPI
+72 TSIFKEVAKVYKPI

-97 QYKKLITVEDFSVN
+97 QYRKLITIEDFSVN

-117 FIHIDNFNF
+117 FINIDNFDF
-126 QESSLIVQI
+126 QEYVLIAQL

-152 DYTPVSS
+152 DYTPVSYE
-159 KELCLYN
+159 ELCLYN
-166 LYMDAIIAPIFSNYQ
+166 LYINSIITPIFSNYQ
-181 KCYLLNKIL
+181 RCYLLNRIL

-199 INEYLIYNDINISY
+199 IKEYLIYNDINISY

-218 ILKFIAYNKYNFDN
+218 ILKFIAHNDSNFISSSN
-232 PFSAYEEI
+232 AYDEI

-259 GAIQTRSSKP
+259 RVIQTRSSKP
-269 VNSVHQDE
+269 VNSVHQDG
-277 WLTSLTI
+277 WLTSLAR

-312 NFSWSENKFREINI
+312 NFSWSRNKFRDINV

-378 YWKLIESGKYVAL
+378 YWRLIESGKYVAL
-391 HLNSTVNSLG
+391 HLNSTVNPSG
-401 ITLGVWVRYDYNN
+401 ITLGVQVMYDYNN
-414 QDNIISKLVFDQ
+414 KDNIISKLVFDQ
-426 AFYAYDKML
+426 AFYAYDKVL
-435 STEDYQ
+435 STEDSQ

-459 DSFTNKSK
+459 DSFTKKSK

>member
-20 NAEHIDFNTPRGQEF
+20 NAEHVDLNTPRGQEF
-35 KRMYAQGLYII
+35 IRMYNQGLYII
-46 TEEISVRLRIV
+46 TEEVSVRLRIV

-63 FNQPNQSIE
+63 FNQNLE

-97 QYKKLITVEDFSVN
+97 RYKKLITVEDFSVN

-117 FIHIDNFNF
+117 FIHIDTFDF
-126 QESSLIVQI
+126 QESSLIAQL

-159 KELCLYN
+159 EELRLYDIYIN
-166 LYMDAIIAPIFSNYQ
+166 SIIIPVFSNYQ
-181 KCYLLNKIL
+181 KYCLLNKIL

-199 INEYLIYNDINISY
+199 IKEYLIYNDINISY

-218 ILKFIAYNKYNFDN
+218 ILKFIAYNKNNFDN
-232 PFSAYEEI
+232 PYIAYDEI

-259 GAIQTRSSKP
+259 GVIQTRSSKP
-269 VNSVHQDE
+269 VNSINQDKYR
-277 WLTSLTI
+277 WLTSI
-284 AFNYLGEVAETS
+284 FNCLEKPVEKS

-378 YWKLIESGKYVAL
+378 YWRLIESGKYIAL

-401 ITLGVWVRYDYNN
+401 ITLGVWVRYDSNN

-426 AFYAYDKML
+426 AFYAYDKVL
-435 STEDYQ
+435 STEDSQ

-459 DSFTNKSK
+459 DSFTKKSK

>member
-20 NAEHIDFNTPRGQEF
+20 NAEHVDLKTPRGEEF
-35 KRMYAQGLYII
+35 KKMFDQGLYII
-46 TEEISVRLRIV
+46 TQKISVRLRVV
-57 DESLGT
+57 DEALNT
-63 FNQPNQSIE
+63 FNQNFE
-72 TSIFKEVAQVYKPI
+72 TSIFKEVAEEYKPI
-86 DKNIKENTVVH
+86 DKNIKENTIVH
-97 QYKKLITVEDFSVN
+97 RYKKLITVEDFSVN

-117 FIHIDNFNF
+117 FINIDSFDR
-126 QESSLIVQI
+126 QEPSLIAQL

-152 DYTPVSS
+152 NNTPVSS
-159 KELCLYN
+159 EELCLYN
-166 LYMDAIIAPIFSNYQ
+166 LYMDVIIAPIFSYYQ
-181 KCYLLNKIL
+181 KCHLLNKIL

-199 INEYLIYNDINISY
+199 IKEYLIYNDINISY

-218 ILKFIAYNKYNFDN
+218 ILKFIAYNNNNFVSIYD
-232 PFSAYEEI
+232 AYDEI

-245 VATNQETLFNKLKT
+245 VATNQEVLFNKLKT
-259 GAIQTRSSKP
+259 GSIQTRSSKP
-269 VNSVHQDE
+269 VNSVYQDE
-277 WLTSLTI
+277 WLTS
-284 AFNYLGEVAETS
+284 AFNYIGEVAEKS

-312 NFSWSENKFREINI
+312 NFSWSRNKFRDINV

-339 RNPQDIYKNKELI
+339 RNPKDIYKNKELI

-368 MIMHHCVYTN
+368 MIMHHCVYIN
-378 YWKLIESGKYVAL
+378 YWRLIESGKYVAL
-391 HLNSTVNSLG
+391 HLNSTINPSG
-401 ITLGVWVRYDYNN
+401 ITLGVQVMYDYNN
-414 QDNIISKLVFDQ
+414 KDNIISKLVFDQ
-426 AFYAYDKML
+426 AFYAYDKIL
-435 STEDYQ
+435 STEDNQ

-459 DSFTNKSK
+459 DSFTKKSK

>member
-20 NAEHIDFNTPRGQEF
+20 NAEHVDLKTPRGQEF
-35 KRMYAQGLYII
+35 KQMFDQGLYII
-46 TEEISVRLRIV
+46 TQEISVRLRVV
-57 DESLGT
+57 DEALNT
-63 FNQPNQSIE
+63 FNQNFE
-72 TSIFKEVAQVYKPI
+72 TSIFKEVAQEYKPI

-97 QYKKLITVEDFSVN
+97 QYKKLITFEDFSVN

-117 FIHIDNFNF
+117 FININDFDCQKSF
-126 QESSLIVQI
+126 LIAQL

-152 DYTPVSS
+152 DNTPVSS
-159 KELCLYN
+159 EELCLYN
-166 LYMDAIIAPIFSNYQ
+166 LYMDAIIIPIFSNYR

-199 INEYLIYNDINISY
+199 IKEYLIYNDINISY

-218 ILKFIAYNKYNFDN
+218 ILKFIAYNKDNFVDPLSVYN
-232 PFSAYEEI
+232 EI

-245 VATNQETLFNKLKT
+245 VATNQEVLFNKLKT
-259 GAIQTRSSKP
+259 GVIQTRSSKP
-269 VNSVHQDE
+269 VNSINQDKYG
-277 WLTSLTI
+277 WLTSI
-284 AFNYLGEVAETS
+284 FNCLEKPVEKS

-312 NFSWSENKFREINI
+312 NFSWSSNKFRDINI
-326 QWSRELMRKDIEK
+326 QWSRELMREDIEK

-352 KDAKLLSSER
+352 KGAKLLSSER

-368 MIMHHCVYTN
+368 MSMHHCVYTN
-378 YWKLIESGKYVAL
+378 YWRLIESGKYVAL

-401 ITLGVWVRYDYNN
+401 ITLGVQVLYDYDNN
-414 QDNIISKLVFDQ
+414 DNIIPKLVFDQ

-441 MCKDYLIDNEDN
+441 MCEDYLIDNEDN

-459 DSFTNKSK
+459 DSFTKKSK

>member
-20 NAEHIDFNTPRGQEF
+20 NAEHVDLKTPRGEEF
-35 KRMYAQGLYII
+35 KKMFDQGLYII
-46 TEEISVRLRIV
+46 TQKISVRLRVV
-57 DESLGT
+57 DEALNT
-63 FNQPNQSIE
+63 FNQNFE
-72 TSIFKEVAQVYKPI
+72 TSIFKEVAEEYKPI
-86 DKNIKENTVVH
+86 DKNIKENTIVH
-97 QYKKLITVEDFSVN
+97 RYKKLITVEDFSVN

-117 FIHIDNFNF
+117 FINIDSFDC
-126 QESSLIVQI
+126 QEPSLIAQL

-152 DYTPVSS
+152 NNTPVSS
-159 KELCLYN
+159 EELCLYN
-166 LYMDAIIAPIFSNYQ
+166 LYMDVIIAPIFSYYQ
-181 KCYLLNKIL
+181 KCHLLNKIL

-199 INEYLIYNDINISY
+199 IKEYLIYNDINISY

-218 ILKFIAYNKYNFDN
+218 ILKFIAYNNNNFVSIYD
-232 PFSAYEEI
+232 AYDEI

-245 VATNQETLFNKLKT
+245 VATNQEVLFNKLKT
-259 GAIQTRSSKP
+259 GSIQTRSSKP
-269 VNSVHQDE
+269 VNSVYQDE
-277 WLTSLTI
+277 WLTSV
-284 AFNYLGEVAETS
+284 FNYLGEIAEKS
-296 LVADAV
+296 LVEDAV

-312 NFSWSENKFREINI
+312 NFSWSRNKFQDINV

-378 YWKLIESGKYVAL
+378 YWRLIESGKYVAL
-391 HLNSTVNSLG
+391 HLDSTVNSLG
-401 ITLGVWVRYDYNN
+401 ITLGIQVMYDYNN
-414 QDNIISKLVFDQ
+414 KDNIISKLVFDQ
-426 AFYAYDKML
+426 AFYAYDKIL
-435 STEDYQ
+435 STEDNQ

-459 DSFTNKSK
+459 DSFTKKSK

>member
-20 NAEHIDFNTPRGQEF
+20 NAEHVDLKTPRGQEF
-35 KRMYAQGLYII
+35 KQMFDQGLYII
-46 TEEISVRLRIV
+46 TQEISVRLRVV
-57 DESLGT
+57 DEALNT
-63 FNQPNQSIE
+63 FDQNFE
-72 TSIFKEVAQVYKPI
+72 TSIFKEVAQEYKPI

-97 QYKKLITVEDFSVN
+97 QYKKLITFEDFSVN

-117 FIHIDNFNF
+117 FINIGDFDCQKSF
-126 QESSLIVQI
+126 LITQL

-159 KELCLYN
+159 EELCLYD
-166 LYMDAIIAPIFSNYQ
+166 LYINAIIAPIFSNYQ
-181 KCYLLNKIL
+181 KCYLLNRIL

-199 INEYLIYNDINISY
+199 IKEYLIYNDINISY

-218 ILKFIAYNKYNFDN
+218 ILKFIVYNKDNFVN
-232 PFSAYEEI
+232 PSSAYDEI

-245 VATNQETLFNKLKT
+245 VATNQEVLLNKLKT
-259 GAIQTRSSKP
+259 KAIQVRSSKP
-269 VNSVHQDE
+269 VNSVHQDG
-277 WLTSLTI
+277 WFTMFTRV
-284 AFNYLGEVAETS
+284 FNHLGEVAETS

-312 NFSWSENKFREINI
+312 NFNWSRNKFQDINV

-339 RNPQDIYKNKELI
+339 RNPKDIYKNKELI

-368 MIMHHCVYTN
+368 MTMHHCVYTN
-378 YWKLIESGKYVAL
+378 YWRLIESGKYVAL
-391 HLNSTVNSLG
+391 HLNSTVNPSG
-401 ITLGVWVRYDYNN
+401 ITLGVQVMYDYNN
-414 QDNIISKLVFDQ
+414 KNNIISKLVFDQ
-426 AFYAYDKML
+426 AFYAYDKIL
-435 STEDYQ
+435 STEDSQ

-459 DSFTNKSK
+459 DSFTKKSK

>member
-20 NAEHIDFNTPRGQEF
+20 NAEHVDLKTPRGQEF
-35 KRMYAQGLYII
+35 KQMFDQGLYI
-46 TEEISVRLRIV
+46 TTQKISVRLRVV
-57 DESLGT
+57 DEALNT
-63 FNQPNQSIE
+63 FNQNFE
-72 TSIFKEVAQVYKPI
+72 TSIFKEVAQEYKPI

-97 QYKKLITVEDFSVN
+97 QYKKLITFEDFSVN

-117 FIHIDNFNF
+117 FINIDYFDCE
-126 QESSLIVQI
+126 ESFLIAQL

-146 FINFSS
+146 FINFSY
-152 DYTPVSS
+152 DNTPVSS
-159 KELCLYN
+159 EELCLYN
-166 LYMDAIIAPIFSNYQ
+166 LYMDAIIIPIFSNYR

-199 INEYLIYNDINISY
+199 IKEYLIYNDINISY

-218 ILKFIAYNKYNFDN
+218 ILKFIAYNKDNFVDPLSVYN
-232 PFSAYEEI
+232 EI

-245 VATNQETLFNKLKT
+245 VATNQEVLFNKLKT
-259 GAIQTRSSKP
+259 RAIQTRSSKP
-269 VNSVHQDE
+269 VNSINQDKYG
-277 WLTSLTI
+277 WLTSI
-284 AFNYLGEVAETS
+284 FNCLEKPVEKS

-312 NFSWSENKFREINI
+312 NFNWSSNKFRDINV

-339 RNPQDIYKNKELI
+339 RNPKDIYKNKELI

-378 YWKLIESGKYVAL
+378 YWRLIESGKYVAL
-391 HLNSTVNSLG
+391 HLDSTVNSSG
-401 ITLGVWVRYDYNN
+401 ITLGVQVMYDYNN
-414 QDNIISKLVFDQ
+414 KDNIISKLVFDQ
-426 AFYAYDKML
+426 AFYAYDKIL
-435 STEDYQ
+435 STEDSQ

-459 DSFTNKSK
+459 DSFTKKSK

>member
-8 IPIKGNMELFNS
+8 IPIEGNMELFNS

-35 KRMYAQGLYII
+35 KRMRAQGLYII
-46 TEEISVRLRIV
+46 TEEVSVRLRIV
-57 DESLGT
+57 DESLDT
-63 FNQPNQSIE
+63 FNQNIE
-72 TSIFKEVAQVYKPI
+72 TSIFKEVAKVYKPI

-97 QYKKLITVEDFSVN
+97 KYKKLITIEDFSVN

-117 FIHIDNFNF
+117 FINIDNFDF
-126 QESSLIVQI
+126 QEYVLIAQL

-152 DYTPVSS
+152 DYTPVSYE
-159 KELCLYN
+159 ELCLYN
-166 LYMDAIIAPIFSNYQ
+166 LYINSIITPIFSNYQ
-181 KCYLLNKIL
+181 RCYLLNRIL

-199 INEYLIYNDINISY
+199 IKEYLIYNDINISY

-218 ILKFIAYNKYNFDN
+218 ILKFIAHNDSNFISSSN
-232 PFSAYEEI
+232 AYDEV

-245 VATNQETLFNKLKT
+245 VATNQEVLFNKLKT

-269 VNSVHQDE
+269 VNSVHQDG
-277 WLTSLTI
+277 WLTSLTR

-312 NFSWSENKFREINI
+312 NFRWSRNKFQEINV

-378 YWKLIESGKYVAL
+378 YWRLIESGKYVAL

-401 ITLGVWVRYDYNN
+401 ITLGVQVMYDYNN
-414 QDNIISKLVFDQ
+414 KDNIISKLVFDQ

-435 STEDYQ
+435 STEDSQ
-441 MCKDYLIDNEDN
+441 MCKDYLIDNEEN